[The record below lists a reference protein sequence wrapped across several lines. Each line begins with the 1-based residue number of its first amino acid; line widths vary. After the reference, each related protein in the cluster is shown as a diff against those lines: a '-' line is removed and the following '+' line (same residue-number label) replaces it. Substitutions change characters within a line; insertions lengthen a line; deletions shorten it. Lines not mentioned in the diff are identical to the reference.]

1 MAEVAV
7 LGAGRMG
14 AAMCRR
20 LVDAGHH
27 VRLWNRTPARAEA
40 LRDDLGG
47 PGLVAASTAAACVGG
62 ADVVLSMLA
71 DGSATTA
78 VLLDPDLLDAL
89 AEGAVVCDL
98 GTSGVEAARE
108 LAGAYA
114 VRGGRFVDSPVSG
127 SVATVA
133 AGQLLV
139 MASGAVE
146 DIDALTPVLSAFA
159 ARVIRVGD
167 AGQGQAM
174 KLAVNLVVHDLNSAL
189 SESLVLAEGA
199 GIDPA
204 TAYDVLESSAVGAPF
219 VRYKRAAFLEA
230 DQPVAM
236 SLDLVAK
243 DLRLIVDLA
252 SGQGRRVPVSE
263 AAREV
268 VEAAVA
274 AGHGPRD
281 MADLRGYLAA
291 LPPAT

>member
-1 MAEVAV
+1 M

-27 VRLWNRTPARAEA
+27 VRLWNRTSERAEVV
-40 LRDDLGG
+40 REEVDGG
-47 PGLVAASTAAACVGG
+47 LDVAATPAAAVRD
-62 ADVVLSMLA
+62 AAVVLSMLA
-71 DGSATTA
+71 DGAATTA
-78 VLLDPDLLDAL
+78 VLLDPHLLEAL
-89 AEGAVVCDL
+89 APDAVVCDL
-98 GTSGVEAARE
+98 GTSGVEAARD
-108 LAGAYA
+108 LARAYA
-114 VRGGRFVDSPVSG
+114 ASGRRFVDSPVSG

-139 MASGAVE
+139 MASGAVA
-146 DIDALTPVLSAFA
+146 DVDAATPVLSAFA
-159 ARVIRVGD
+159 VRVIRVGD
-167 AGQGQAM
+167 AGKGQAM
-174 KLAVNLVVHDLNSAL
+174 KLAVNLVVHDLNSAV

-204 TAYDVLESSAVGAPF
+204 TAYDVLENSAVGAPF

-243 DLRLIVDLA
+243 DFRLIAELA
-252 SGQGRRVPVSE
+252 AGQAREVPVSD
-263 AAREV
+263 AARRV

-274 AGHGPRD
+274 AGHGAGD
-281 MADLRGYLAA
+281 MADLRSYLAA
-291 LPPAT
+291 LPPVDG

>member
-1 MAEVAV
+1 M

-14 AAMCRR
+14 AAMCAR
-20 LVDAGHH
+20 LVGADHH
-27 VRLWNRTPARAEA
+27 VKLWNRTRSRA
-40 LRDDLGG
+40 DSVHDLVGG
-47 PGLVAASTAAACVGG
+47 GLVVADTPAACVSG
-62 ADVVLSMLA
+62 AEVVLSMLA
-71 DGSATTA
+71 DGAAATST
-78 VLLDPDLLDAL
+78 LLDPDLLAAL
-89 AEGAVVCDL
+89 AADAVVCDL
-98 GTSGVEAARE
+98 GTSGVDAAQT
-108 LAGAYA
+108 LARAYA
-114 VRGGRFVDSPVSG
+114 ASQRRFVDAPVSG

-139 MASGAVE
+139 MASGTMADVEAV
-146 DIDALTPVLSAFA
+146 TPVLSAFA

-189 SESLVLAEGA
+189 AESLVLAEGA

-204 TAYDVLESSAVGAPF
+204 TAYDVLENSAVGAPF

-230 DQPVAM
+230 GQPVAM

-243 DLRLIVDLA
+243 DFRLIADLA
-252 SGQGRRVPVSE
+252 AGQQREVPVSR

-268 VEAAVA
+268 VDAAVA

-281 MADLRGYLAA
+281 MADLRAYLASRP
-291 LPPAT
+291 LVRE

>member
-1 MAEVAV
+1 M

-27 VRLWNRTPARAEA
+27 VHLWNRTTARTEA
-40 LRDDLGG
+40 VLDDIGG
-47 PGLVAASTAAACVGG
+47 SSLVAADSPVECVRG
-62 ADVVLSMLA
+62 AEVVLSMLA
-71 DGSATTA
+71 DGEATTA
-78 VLLDPDLLDAL
+78 VLLDPDLRDAL
-89 AEGAVVCDL
+89 AEEAVVCDL
-98 GTSGVEAARE
+98 GTSGVDAARA
-108 LAGAYA
+108 LARAYA
-114 VRGGRFVDSPVSG
+114 ATGGRFVDSPVSG

-133 AGQLLV
+133 AGQVLV
-139 MASGAVE
+139 MASGTVA
-146 DIDALTPVLSAFA
+146 DIDAVTPVLSAFA

-174 KLAVNLVVHDLNSAL
+174 KLAVNLVVHDLNSAV

-204 TAYDVLESSAVGAPF
+204 TAYDVLENSAVGAPF

-243 DLRLIVDLA
+243 DLRLITELA
-252 SGQGRRVPVSE
+252 AGQGKQLPVSE
-263 AAREV
+263 AARRV
-268 VEAAVA
+268 VDAAVT
-274 AGHGPRD
+274 AGHGSRD
-281 MADLRGYLAA
+281 MADVRAYLAA
-291 LPPAT
+291 LPPTRG